1 MKKIYWILLALIG
14 AGMSFTAC
22 NEKEP
27 FSTATADDEPRII
40 APTFTFPELDN
51 NGNMKT
57 FMELDRDK
65 LYNCHYNSGRLY
77 ICCMVLGWYRSGNG
91 ENT

>member
-22 NEKEP
+22 NEEEP

-40 APTFTFPELDN
+40 APTFPE
-51 NGNMKT
+51 
-57 FMELDRDK
+57 
-65 LYNCHYNSGRLY
+65 
-77 ICCMVLGWYRSGNG
+77 
-91 ENT
+91 